1 MQNSDGG
8 ISHFLVS
15 SQSLIKKNCQNSRIN
30 DDIAIKLGAVT
41 KLYKRNKAT
50 SKNSR
55 WSHVGKLWRL
65 LFIWSILNAGFR
77 THTIFLIATF
87 YVTKTEDR
95 TKNVTKTEGTTT
107 LLLWVKVLFLPKNAD
122 ISKIKSALIPKGIFV
137 YFLTLQMCVYLLTK
151 FNVSNIILN
160 PDEPLKSAPRLG
172 LRCILL
178 FSASISKSP

>member
-1 MQNSDGG
+1 MPDSSQSPDIVQNSDGG
-8 ISHFLVS
+8 ISDFLVS

-30 DDIAIKLGAVT
+30 NDIDIKLGAVT

-65 LFIWSILNAGFR
+65 LFIWSILKAGFR

-95 TKNVTKTEGTTT
+95 TKNVTKTEGRTT

-122 ISKIKSALIPKGIFV
+122 ISKIESAFVLKGILSETTYLCV
-137 YFLTLQMCVYLLTK
+137 LTYQFKVSSVILTS
-151 FNVSNIILN
+151 FRQR
-160 PDEPLKSAPRLG
+160 EG
-172 LRCILL
+172 G
-178 FSASISKSP
+178 